1 MLRTTL
7 AVAYCLDQHLGAGN
21 SRTACLHSNLF
32 TMEDLPPE
40 EEREEKLS
48 LFAAMTGANHEIAA
62 TVLEVFALASKAMC
76 NVSKRI
82 RTNRC
87 NDFILM
93 PHSVQLDRT
102 FDPIPNS
109 L

>member
-1 MLRTTL
+1 
-7 AVAYCLDQHLGAGN
+7 
-21 SRTACLHSNLF
+21 
-32 TMEDLPPE
+32 MEDLPPE